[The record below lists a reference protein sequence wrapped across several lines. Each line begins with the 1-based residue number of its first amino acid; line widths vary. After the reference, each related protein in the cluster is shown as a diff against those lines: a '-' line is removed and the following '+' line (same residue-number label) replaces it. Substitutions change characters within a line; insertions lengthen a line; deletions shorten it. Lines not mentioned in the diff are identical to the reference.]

1 MAHLPDPAPSTWTP
15 DRAPALT
22 PARTEQL
29 AADLRHMR
37 ALAAAPDNGRSFEL
51 GYLKATVSMLV
62 RDLAGVQAAVLVNA
76 ALEHE
81 PTAEETAAA
90 LNERAAMLA
99 GYSMRVPA

>member
-1 MAHLPDPAPSTWTP
+1 MLTH
-15 DRAPALT
+15 LT

-62 RDLAGVQAAVLVNA
+62 RDLAGVQAAVLINA
-76 ALEHE
+76 ALDHE
-81 PTAEETAAA
+81 PTPEEIAAA
-90 LNERAAMLA
+90 HAERAEQLA
-99 GYSMRVPA
+99 RYTTPQAA